1 MSKNTLNIRD
11 ARPDD
16 RATVLALTL
25 AAYQEY
31 APLMPYW
38 EYYKEDVVAT
48 LQDPEPA
55 EQIVAE
61 QGGAIVGSVLLFSV
75 GTVFYLP
82 DDDAIT
88 LMWPEVRLLAVA
100 PDARGQGIGT
110 ALMDECI
117 RRARRFGARFLT
129 LHTNSIM
136 SAAIRL
142 YERMGFEH
150 YPDLDFPVDERVTVK
165 GYRFDLGPGTAS
177 KVT

>member
-1 MSKNTLNIRD
+1 MSKNTLNIRN

-16 RATVLALTL
+16 RATVLSLTL
-25 AAYQEY
+25 TAYQEY

-61 QGGAIVGSVLLFSV
+61 QDGVVVGGVLLFPPR
-75 GTVFYLP
+75 TVFSFS
-82 DDDAIT
+82 DDETIT
-88 LMWPEVRLLAVA
+88 LRWPEVRLLAVA

-150 YPDLDFPVDERVTVK
+150 YPDLDFVVDEHVTVK
-165 GYRFDLGPGTAS
+165 GYRFDLWPGTAS
-177 KVT
+177 KIT